1 MKTTRSINFIS
12 SNDIL
17 PYSEYII
24 ILCRILEAVSND
36 NKCNTTVATATESAA

>member
-1 MKTTRSINFIS
+1 MKNTRNINFIP

-24 ILCRILEAVSND
+24 TLCRILEAVSND
-36 NKCNTTVATATESAA
+36 NKGSTTVATATESVA